1 MTLSLTKI
9 SQALLEDNVSY
20 KLIRY
25 INSVQRFELR
35 RLDFDAAALAVG
47 VSSRTVGR
55 LVKRLAD
62 KGILVIVGDKL
73 RICESMSVRELS

>member
-25 INSVQRFELR
+25 INSVQQFDLR
-35 RLDFDAAALAVG
+35 RLDFDKAAEAIG
-47 VSSRTVGR
+47 TSPRTVGR
-55 LVKRLAD
+55 TVKKLAE
-62 KGILVIVGDKL
+62 KEILVIEGDKL
-73 RICESMSVRELS
+73 RISETMQITG